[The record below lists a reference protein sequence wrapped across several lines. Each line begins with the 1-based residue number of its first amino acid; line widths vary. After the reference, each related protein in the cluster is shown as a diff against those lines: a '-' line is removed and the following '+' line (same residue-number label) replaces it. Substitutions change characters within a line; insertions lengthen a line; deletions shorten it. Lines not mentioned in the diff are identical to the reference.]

1 MGALM
6 EKRRYSESS
15 AREAARDSSRGLHFT
30 ARVDEKRGLYRF
42 VCESQPLM
50 TLTSHGLPKRC
61 PFCRQ
66 DDPIGSENQP

>member
-30 ARVDEKRGLYRF
+30 ARVDEKRGLTDSSAKRSRF
-42 VCESQPLM
+42 
-50 TLTSHGLPKRC
+50 
-61 PFCRQ
+61 
-66 DDPIGSENQP
+66 